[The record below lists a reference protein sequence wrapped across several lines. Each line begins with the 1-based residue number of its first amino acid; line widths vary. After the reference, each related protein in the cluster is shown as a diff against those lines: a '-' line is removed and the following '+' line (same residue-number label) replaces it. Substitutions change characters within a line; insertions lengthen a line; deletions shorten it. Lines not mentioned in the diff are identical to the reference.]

1 MTLAYVGRFWAGIFL
16 GPPRAAA
23 RPIPGALIAPVVG
36 LGLLTILG
44 GVVVG
49 PAARLAEAAGAV
61 SAGMPTPISP
71 AYHLDARPENLLALA
86 SYGLGGLLLASRPAW
101 RAIVAGAAGLGE
113 RLGPERLYWRLLATL
128 NAISDSIHG
137 IEVRDLR
144 SRVATVLVP
153 GGVLILLG
161 VLTTPFEDA
170 FMVGVMSWDQL
181 PLILVLGLTTAAA
194 LATTVP
200 QDHLVLSL
208 TLSAVGFS
216 LAVVYAFA
224 GAPDVALVAVLVEPL
239 LALLVIG
246 ILTKVPR
253 QLLRRATYRVEASS
267 YRYRDPI
274 LGVVAGLI
282 AFLVVWGVLSKPASL
297 ETAAAQHV
305 ALAPAAHARDVV
317 TAILADFRGLDTL
330 GEITVLTVALLGLA
344 TLLARGR
351 LR

>member
-1 MTLAYVGRFWAGIFL
+1 
-16 GPPRAAA
+16 
-23 RPIPGALIAPVVG
+23 
-36 LGLLTILG
+36 
-44 GVVVG
+44 
-49 PAARLAEAAGAV
+49 
-61 SAGMPTPISP
+61 
-71 AYHLDARPENLLALA
+71 
-86 SYGLGGLLLASRPAW
+86 
-101 RAIVAGAAGLGE
+101 
-113 RLGPERLYWRLLATL
+113 
-128 NAISDSIHG
+128 
-137 IEVRDLR
+137 
-144 SRVATVLVP
+144 VATVLVP

-170 FMVGVMSWDQL
+170 FTVGAMRSEQL
-181 PLILVLGLTTAAA
+181 PLIFVLGLATAAA
-194 LATTVP
+194 VATTMP

-253 QLLRRATYRVEASS
+253 QLLRRATYRVEAPS

-282 AFLVVWGVLSKPASL
+282 AFGVVWGVLSKPASL
-297 ETAAAQHV
+297 DSAATQQLE
-305 ALAPAAHARDVV
+305 LAPAAHARDVV

-330 GEITVLTVALLGLA
+330 GEITVLTVALLGIA